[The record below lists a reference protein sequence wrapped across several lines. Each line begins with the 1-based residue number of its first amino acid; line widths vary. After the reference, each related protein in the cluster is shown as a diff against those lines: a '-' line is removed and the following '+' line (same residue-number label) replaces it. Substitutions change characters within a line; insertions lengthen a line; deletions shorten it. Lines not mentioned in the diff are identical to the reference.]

1 MRKNTVATLDIEF
14 DAQALEKA
22 HRRAVVELC
31 KCLRKEIGIRS
42 HLLGKLLGRT
52 HIGQVA
58 APLTRD
64 TNLAARLLHLF
75 EQQHVATS

>member
-22 HRRAVVELC
+22 HRCAIVKLG
-31 KCLRKEIGIRS
+31 KCLRKEIGIDA

-58 APLTRD
+58 ATLTRNAD
-64 TNLAARLLHLF
+64 LAARLLHLF